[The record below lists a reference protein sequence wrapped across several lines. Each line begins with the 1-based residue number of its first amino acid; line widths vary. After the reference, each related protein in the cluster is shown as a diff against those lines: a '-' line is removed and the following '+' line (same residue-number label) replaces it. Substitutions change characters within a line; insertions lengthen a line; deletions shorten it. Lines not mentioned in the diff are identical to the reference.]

1 MKRLAR
7 MGNSVQVTGIIALN
21 TPDITSS
28 SEALSRWFHC
38 GNCNELFE
46 QVEPLQIGARCPLCG
61 GDPHSGKAGQ
71 LGESIAQQ
79 INAVNVV
86 DDASASAK
94 SSWTMS
100 KLVGVWLGLLFFIVL
115 GARWKWKRPAVAAT
129 DKKPVS
135 GEVISAKDQVF
146 LQKVMPA
153 CLDAYVGFLTSPA
166 NESRSQFVLDPISS
180 VVRMS
185 RFYGLNAVP
194 NSNLDTM
201 RVEKHHLIQLP
212 QGTALEVQW
221 VPGERSCVETVFQ
234 QENGEWRLDWP
245 HYARYGDHPWVLF
258 LAGDGPSEGEFRVY
272 ARERLAEELKAKET
286 ISLVLYAPVAGR
298 LGELSGRSPE
308 CVIRRDS
315 PDGKKIT
322 QALLDRKQGRRPF
335 GALLPNLDPD
345 EVIRLRVR
353 MKRNEVGAQRGF
365 EIMEVKAC
373 HWYSVPDAL
382 EPQVK

>member
-7 MGNSVQVTGIIALN
+7 MGSSVQVISNIALN
-21 TPDITSS
+21 APNITSS
-28 SEALSRWFHC
+28 SESLSRWFHC
-38 GNCNELFE
+38 GNCNELFK
-46 QVEPLQIGARCPLCG
+46 QVEPLQVGALCPLCG
-61 GDPHSGKAGQ
+61 GDPHSAKLGQ

-86 DDASASAK
+86 ANGSATAK

-100 KLVGVWLGLLFFIVL
+100 KLVGVWLGLLFLIVL
-115 GARWKWKRPAVAAT
+115 GARWKWKRPEVAAT
-129 DKKPVS
+129 EKKAVS

-146 LQKVMPA
+146 LKKVMPA

-185 RFYGLNAVP
+185 RFYGLNALP
-194 NSNLDTM
+194 NFNLNTM
-201 RVEKHHLIQLP
+201 RVDKHHLIQLP
-212 QGTALEVQW
+212 QGPAVEVQW
-221 VPGERSCVETVFQ
+221 VPGESSCMETVFQ

-245 HYARYGDHPWVLF
+245 HYSRYGDHPWALF
-258 LAGDGPSEGEFRVY
+258 LAGDGPSEGEFRIY

-308 CVIRRDS
+308 CVVRRDS
-315 PDGKKIT
+315 PEGKKIT
-322 QALLDRKQGRRPF
+322 KALLDRKQGRRPF
-335 GALLPNLDPD
+335 GVRLPNLDPD